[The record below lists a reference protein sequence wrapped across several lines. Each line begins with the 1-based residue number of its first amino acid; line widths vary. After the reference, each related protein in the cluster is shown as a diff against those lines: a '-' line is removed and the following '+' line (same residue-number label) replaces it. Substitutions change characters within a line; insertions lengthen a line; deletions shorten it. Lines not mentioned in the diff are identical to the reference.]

1 MIMNKNTIFTNNIKI
16 QSSKIKNKKQKKTE
30 MKERDLNHLL
40 MNAEVRIR
48 LKVGDIEVG
57 ARRSVGFW
65 FGGSSGVVG
74 VA

>member
-1 MIMNKNTIFTNNIKI
+1 M
-16 QSSKIKNKKQKKTE
+16 KK
-30 MKERDLNHLL
+30 RDLNHLL